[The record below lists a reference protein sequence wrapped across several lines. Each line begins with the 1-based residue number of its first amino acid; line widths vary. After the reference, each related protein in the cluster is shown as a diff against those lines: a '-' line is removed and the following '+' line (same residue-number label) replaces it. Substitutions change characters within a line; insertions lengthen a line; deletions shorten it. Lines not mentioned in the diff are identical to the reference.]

1 MLFSRLAPL
10 FGLAAFL
17 LNPSFACSSSEADYQ
32 YGEAEL
38 RAAVEGDWSLRVER
52 SSGTPL
58 ELTLRLA
65 QSGGATAAALPP
77 RAPARSLLRSAHAC
91 GTRTLV
97 ASAHACVDST
107 EMPLSVSFVAGDSS
121 FESATLRG
129 SFRVDSLI
137 FDVGTLHLGLGEL
150 QVTASVDESGNVS
163 TVTLDT
169 PAAGSATLERVALG
183 AASGQR

>member
-52 SSGTPL
+52 SAGAPL

-65 QSGGATAAALPP
+65 QSSGTSASALPP
-77 RAPARSLLRSAHAC
+77 RVPGRSLLRSAHAC

-107 EMPLSVSFVAGDSS
+107 EMPLSVDFVAGDSS
-121 FESATLRG
+121 FASAALSG
-129 SFRVDSLI
+129 NFRVDSLI
-137 FDVGTLHLGLGEL
+137 FDVGILHLALGEL
-150 QVTASVDESGNVS
+150 RVTAHVDVDGNVS
-163 TVTLDT
+163 
-169 PAAGSATLERVALG
+169 SATLDSTLAGNARLERV
-183 AASGQR
+183 SR